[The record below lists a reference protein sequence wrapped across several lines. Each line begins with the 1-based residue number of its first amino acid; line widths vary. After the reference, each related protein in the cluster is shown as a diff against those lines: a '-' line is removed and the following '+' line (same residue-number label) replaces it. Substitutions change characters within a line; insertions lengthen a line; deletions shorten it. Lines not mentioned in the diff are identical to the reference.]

1 MPANK
6 PTRRSVTAS
15 AALARREGAAPPDRR
30 PAEAELAGTIPL
42 LVVVS
47 GSDATFWKFVKA
59 AFAGSESVRVILDRR
74 SGDRRRGA
82 RGVGANRRNGE
93 RRDRLLIGEQLR
105 AHGWALVHRPPRS

>member
-6 PTRRSVTAS
+6 PTRRLAAAS
-15 AALARREGAAPPDRR
+15 AAPARREGAGPSDRR
-30 PAEAELAGTIPL
+30 RTEPETTGTIPL

-47 GSDATFWKFVKA
+47 GTDSTFWKFVKA
-59 AFAGSESVRVILDRR
+59 AFAGAESVRVIVDRR

-82 RGVGANRRNGE
+82 RGVDADRRNGE

-105 AHGWALVHRPPRS
+105 THGWALVHRPPR